1 MDFYSLRLLMFL
13 TLYAYMLVTKINIGN
28 INIYKFT
35 CPKICFFRFLWYNK
49 YMYEYFYII
58 YYLEGYFMRLFIA
71 LILLVLFF
79 ASPKAFLSVLMALF
93 VFGCICYFIMMIFF
107 TIPLILSVIILC
119 LIVAGVVAFLV
130 RYFNE

>member
-1 MDFYSLRLLMFL
+1 MFL
-13 TLYAYMLVTKINIGN
+13 TLYAYMLVTKINIRN
-28 INIYKFT
+28 INIYKSPS
-35 CPKICFFRFLWYNK
+35 PKICFFRFLWYNK
-49 YMYEYFYII
+49 YMYESFYII

-79 ASPKAFLSVLMALF
+79 ASPKAFLSVLMTLF
-93 VFGCICYFIMMIFF
+93 LIGCICYFIMMIFF

>member
-1 MDFYSLRLLMFL
+1 MRICSLLKSISEILIFISSL
-13 TLYAYMLVTKINIGN
+13 ALSHADL
-28 INIYKFT
+28 IY
-35 CPKICFFRFLWYNK
+35 FFRFLWYNK
-49 YMYEYFYII
+49 YMYESFYII

-79 ASPKAFLSVLMALF
+79 ASPKAFLSVLMILF

>member
-1 MDFYSLRLLMFL
+1 MDFYSLCLLMFL
-13 TLYAYMLVTKINIGN
+13 TLYAYMLVTKINIRN

-35 CPKICFFRFLWYNK
+35 CPKIYFFHFLCYNK

-79 ASPKAFLSVLMALF
+79 ASPKAFLSVLMTLF

-107 TIPLILSVIILC
+107 TIPLIFSVIILC
-119 LIVAGVVAFLV
+119 LIVAGIVAFLV